1 MGGDGHRHQVLAAAA
16 QPDAEAVGI
25 VAVAAGHHV
34 QAGLGG
40 TLAEAGHGS
49 LPVHA
54 ERAVVLFA
62 HHDFGAVHEGAADDR
77 MDRLR
82 AHPGALAQH
91 IVADGVEGGT
101 VHHAF
106 IHIMAQ
112 RLEFRIDLLPER
124 LIRDHP
130 LEIVADGREGLFRVR
145 ALIQRKFQRVDEQL
159 AHLVLGFHHQDGIL
173 LRKAAHILCR
183 RLRQPENTGNHSSM
197 SFTTDKDS
205 TFFRHGARRRDYFSS
220 SKIFSISRHLSVEG
234 AAGSQPWNWAT

>member
-1 MGGDGHRHQVLAAAA
+1 M
-16 QPDAEAVGI
+16 
-25 VAVAAGHHV
+25 
-34 QAGLGG
+34 
-40 TLAEAGHGS
+40 
-49 LPVHA
+49 
-54 ERAVVLFA
+54 VLFA
-62 HHDFGAVHEGAADDR
+62 HHDFGAVHEGATDDR

-106 IHIMAQ
+106 IHIMAE

-130 LEIVADGREGLFRVR
+130 LEIVADGGEGLLRVR
-145 ALIQRKFQRVDEQL
+145 TLIQREFQRVDEQL

-173 LRKAAHILCR
+173 LRKAAHILGR

-205 TFFRHGARRRDYFSS
+205 TFFRDGAQRRDYFSS
-220 SKIFSISRHLSVEG
+220 SKIFSISRHLAVDG
-234 AAGSQPWNWAT
+234 AEGSQPWNWAT